1 MTTPIHPD
9 IPAQKFACS
18 VFLAEVPLNLADTP
32 DGADYIGYYCGIECY
47 AEFAALN
54 RGSRPASA
62 AGRSSTQK

>member
-1 MTTPIHPD
+1 MTPIHPD
-9 IPAQKFACS
+9 IPAQKFSCS

-54 RGSRPASA
+54 RGTRPAPP
-62 AGRSSTQK
+62 AGRLSSQK

>member
-9 IPAQKFACS
+9 IPSQKFACS

-54 RGSRPASA
+54 RVARPASPA
-62 AGRSSTQK
+62 DRPSSQK